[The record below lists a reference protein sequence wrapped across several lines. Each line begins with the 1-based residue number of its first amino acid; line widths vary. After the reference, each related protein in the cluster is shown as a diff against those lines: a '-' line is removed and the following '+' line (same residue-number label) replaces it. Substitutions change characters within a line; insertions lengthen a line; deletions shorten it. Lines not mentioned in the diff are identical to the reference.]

1 MSDQI
6 QKENENIDSALELG
20 IIKCLHDSKRLSEF
34 PHVTKNGEWLTSEHG
49 RWTAGFFVGMIWMS
63 GMVKDDANIY
73 KTAESWAKRLESR
86 SFDCSTHDMGFLF
99 EPSMVRGFNITG
111 NKYFRD
117 NAVQAAKS
125 LASRFH
131 RKGLYIPAW
140 SPEED
145 LSYLGL
151 AIVDTIM
158 NLPILIWAGRM
169 AGDQDLCK
177 IGNLCA
183 ETIQAQHIR
192 PNGSTYH
199 TVDHDDETGAISS
212 KGTHQG
218 ADNES
223 CWTRGQAWALHG
235 FAKIS
240 IMTGSKEFLTT
251 ALQLADY
258 FLNRLGNNIL
268 PPWDFD
274 RSGEGQPRDSAAA
287 AIAASGLL
295 ELSKVSGDITYA
307 DQGRR
312 IVLGLIDSCV
322 DFEHPDR
329 PGLLMHGTVDYPR
342 RSGVDESIMYGD
354 HYFME
359 ALIKLRYPQLWGSL
373 SCVLDS

>member
-1 MSDQI
+1 MRI
-6 QKENENIDSALELG
+6 Y
-20 IIKCLHDSKRLSEF
+20 
-34 PHVTKNGEWLTSEHG
+34 
-49 RWTAGFFVGMIWMS
+49 
-63 GMVKDDANIY
+63 VK
-73 KTAESWAKRLESR
+73 L
-86 SFDCSTHDMGFLF
+86 
-99 EPSMVRGFNITG
+99 V
-111 NKYFRD
+111 
-117 NAVQAAKS
+117 
-125 LASRFH
+125 
-131 RKGLYIPAW
+131 
-140 SPEED
+140 
-145 LSYLGL
+145 
-151 AIVDTIM
+151 
-158 NLPILIWAGRM
+158 
-169 AGDQDLCK
+169 
-177 IGNLCA
+177 
-183 ETIQAQHIR
+183 
-192 PNGSTYH
+192 
-199 TVDHDDETGAISS
+199 ISS

-235 FAKIS
+235 FSKIS

-251 ALQLADY
+251 ARQLADY

-295 ELSKVSGDITYA
+295 ELSKVSGNSTYA

-322 DFEHPDR
+322 DFENPDR

-359 ALIKLRYPQLWGSL
+359 ALIKLRYPHLWGSL
-373 SCVLDS
+373 SCVLDT